1 MKIKGFDKRS
11 AMGIAVVCTVLVLIV
26 VPLVPSWS
34 GEAGVSFSAVE
45 APGAVAGVAASG
57 AAAGESGAK
66 AGAVAA
72 ASASACDAST
82 DGGASADDLVFEDGL
97 DASAGVRAG
106 AQAQVTEQSESND
119 LASNADAKSVD
130 EAGNGKEATSAFVLA
145 EGAKCVQD
153 VVLVGVSEGL
163 NTDEVSRRLAD
174 SNVAHVAG
182 VCEVVPGVVE
192 VSFDSATASVEDEVN
207 RLLSLPFVESAQP
220 NYVYETADSES
231 LDAAKGSGVEAPS
244 GSSKDEAGKQ
254 AEGEPAGGEPVGGQ
268 SAGEPAAGQGAEGS
282 AGGQPTE
289 QPAGQSVT
297 DQRASEQSAEGQS
310 AEEDI
315 PAQKADDANAAH
327 GVALKAES
335 AGDAPLSNDT
345 NSRLQW
351 DLRSINV
358 KGAWDAGYDGNGV
371 SVAVIDADF
380 DVNHPDL
387 QGKIVGAYNV
397 MDNSTDVRGNGNMHG
412 FYVCSVIA
420 PTKDNN
426 FGIAGVSPG
435 ARVVPVL
442 ASKDREY
449 TSANLLKAYEYILSV
464 RERYNIRV
472 VNTSFGF
479 DWSNPTDADLLVY
492 RKIDEAYAAGIV
504 TVASAGNGQ
513 GPYCHCPCDYGTTV
527 GVTGLCYPRF
537 DPEHYAGYDAG
548 AVAFSPISNFNAEGE
563 TSKNICAPGWDVPSI
578 RNDDYRAEAYGISG
592 GTSFAA
598 PHVAGT
604 LALMFQANPSLSSA
618 QAVAALYG
626 SARDLGDLGWDRFHG
641 YGEVDAAKA
650 VDYARKG
657 VWLQGPQWVATG
669 ANASYSC
676 ASGAGVASLACSNGG
691 VAQASVSGG
700 RATLHA
706 TRSGVAQ
713 LAGTSASGGPLQT
726 DVFVVGPIDGSES
739 IEVGDVVRYGVSQ
752 PYPFAYRWSLDG
764 KDVGTGSYANVSV
777 GSAGGHT
784 LVATLVADPSV
795 RLEKHLA
802 AQPMDIAKAQ
812 VDAVPSQLYTG
823 GQICP
828 KPVVRVGSARLKEG
842 ADYSLSYENNVGV
855 GTATVVVSGR
865 GNYRGTK
872 KASFEIVPEA
882 HVRYRSHVQNIG
894 WQGWKANG
902 ALSGTSGKGLRLEGL
917 KVELVGAPYSGG
929 IEYRT
934 HIQNIGWQGMRA
946 NGAMS
951 GTSGRGL
958 RLEALELRLTGD
970 MATHY
975 NVWYRVHAQDF
986 GWLGWTSNGGSSG
999 TATLGKRLE
1008 ALEVR
1013 LLPKGSPAPGSTKR
1027 AYVTRQIAYSSHVQN
1042 MGWQGSVFD
1051 GKASGTSGKG
1061 LRLEGIK
1068 ISLSDSRVKG
1078 SVEYRTH
1085 VQNVGW
1091 QGYVRNGKMSG
1102 TSGKGLRLE
1111 AIQIRLKGAVE
1122 QQYDVW
1128 YRVHAQNF
1136 GWMGWAKNDERA
1148 GTQGF
1153 GYRLE
1158 AIQIRLLPK
1167 GSNPPGTVGN
1177 AFRAK

>member
-1 MKIKGFDKRS
+1 MKFKGFDKRC
-11 AMGIAVVCTVLVLIV
+11 AMGIAVVCTVLALIV
-26 VPLVPSWS
+26 VPLVFSWP
-34 GEAGVSFSAVE
+34 GVMG
-45 APGAVAGVAASG
+45 APGAVAGTAGAVAG
-57 AAAGESGAK
+57 AAAPEAAAGGSGAK
-66 AGAVAA
+66 ADAVAV
-72 ASASACDAST
+72 ASASACDALA
-82 DGGASADDLVFEDGL
+82 DGGANPDDLVFEDGL
-97 DASAGVRAG
+97 DASAGVLAG
-106 AQAQVTEQSESND
+106 AQAQAAEESEPSD
-119 LASNADAKSVD
+119 QTSDADAKSVE
-130 EAGNGKEATSAFVLA
+130 EAGNGKGTASAFVLA

-163 NTDEVSRRLAD
+163 NTDEVSRRLTD

-231 LDAAKGSGVEAPS
+231 LDAAKGSGAETPS
-244 GSSKDEAGKQ
+244 GSSKDEAGTQ
-254 AEGEPAGGEPVGGQ
+254 AEGEPAGGEPAGGQ
-268 SAGEPAAGQGAEGS
+268 SAGEPAAGQGAEGF

-289 QPAGQSVT
+289 QPSGQPAT
-297 DQRASEQSAEGQS
+297 EQGTGGQS
-310 AEEDI
+310 AEEDV

-335 AGDAPLSNDT
+335 TGDAPLSNDT

-358 KGAWDAGYDGNGV
+358 KGAWDAGYDGSGV

-380 DVNHPDL
+380 DVNHPEL

-397 MDNSTDVRGNGNMHG
+397 MDNNTDVRGNGNMHG
-412 FYVCSVIA
+412 FYVCGVIA
-420 PTKDNN
+420 PTRDNN
-426 FGIAGVSPG
+426 YGIAGVSPG

-442 ASKDREY
+442 ASKNREY

-527 GVTGLCYPRF
+527 GVTGLCYPGF
-537 DPEHYAGYDAG
+537 DPEHYAGFDAG

-563 TSKNICAPGWDVPSI
+563 TSKNICAPGWDVPGI
-578 RNDDYRAEAYGISG
+578 RNDDYSAEAYGISG

-598 PHVAGT
+598 PHVAST

-626 SARDLGDLGWDRFHG
+626 SARDLGDAGWDRFHG

-650 VDYARKG
+650 VDYAKKG
-657 VWLQGPQWVATG
+657 VWLRGPQWVATG

-676 ASGAGVASLACSNGG
+676 ASGAGVLSLACSNGG
-691 VAQASVSGG
+691 VAQASVSGA

-706 TRSGVAQ
+706 SKSGVAQ
-713 LAGTSASGGPLQT
+713 LSGTSASGGSLQT

-739 IEVGDVVRYGVSQ
+739 IKVGDVARYGMSQ
-752 PYPFAYRWSLDG
+752 PHPFAYRWSLDG

-795 RLEKHLA
+795 RLEKHLT

-812 VDAVPSQLYTG
+812 VDAVSSQLYTG

-828 KPVVRVGSARLKEG
+828 KPVVRVGSVRLEEG
-842 ADYSLSYENNVGV
+842 ADYTLSYQNNVGV
-855 GTATVVVSGR
+855 GTAAVVVSGR
-865 GNYRGTK
+865 GNYRGVK
-872 KASFEIVPEA
+872 KASFDIVPEA
-882 HVRYRSHVQNIG
+882 HVRYRSHVQNKG
-894 WQGWKANG
+894 WQGWKADG
-902 ALSGTSGKGLRLEGL
+902 ALSGTSGKSLRLEGL

-934 HIQNIGWQGMRA
+934 HVQNIGWQGIRA

-951 GTSGRGL
+951 GTSGRSQ

-970 MATHY
+970 MAAHY
-975 NVWYRVHAQDF
+975 DVWYRVHAQDY

-1013 LLPKGSPAPGSTKR
+1013 LLPKGSAAPGSTKR
-1027 AYVTRQIAYSSHVQN
+1027 AYVTRRIAYSTHVQN
-1042 MGWQGSVFD
+1042 VGWQGSVFD
-1051 GKASGTSGKG
+1051 GRMSGTSGRS
-1061 LRLEGIK
+1061 LRLEGIR
-1068 ISLSDSRVKG
+1068 ISLPDSRVHG

-1091 QGYVRNGKMSG
+1091 QDYVRDGRMSG
-1102 TSGKGLRLE
+1102 TSGKSLRLE
-1111 AIQIRLKGAVE
+1111 AIQIRLKGPVE

-1128 YRVHAQNF
+1128 YRVHAQNI
-1136 GWMGWAKNDERA
+1136 GWMGWAKNDEKA

-1158 AIQIRLLPK
+1158 AIQIKLLPK

-1177 AFRAK
+1177 AFRMK

>member
-1 MKIKGFDKRS
+1 MKSERFDKRY
-11 AMGIAVVCTVLVLIV
+11 AMGIAIVCTVLALIV
-26 VPLVPSWS
+26 VPLAPSWS
-34 GEAGVSFSAVE
+34 R
-45 APGAVAGVAASG
+45 
-57 AAAGESGAK
+57 K
-66 AGAVAA
+66 AGA
-72 ASASACDAST
+72 SASEVTIEGLGARPRAIAVTSASSYDALA
-82 DGGASADDLVFEDGL
+82 DASADSGNIMFEDGS
-97 DASAGVRAG
+97 DASAEALIN
-106 AQAQVTEQSESND
+106 AQAQATERLEPSEPPSY
-119 LASNADAKSVD
+119 ADAKNAE
-130 EAGNGKEATSAFVLA
+130 EAGDSEGMDSPFVLA
-145 EGAKCVQD
+145 EGAKCAQD

-163 NTDEVSRRLAD
+163 NTDEVSRRLTD
-174 SNVAHVAG
+174 SNVAHVAD

-192 VSFDSATASVEDEVN
+192 VSFDTATASVEDEVN

-220 NYVYETADSES
+220 NYVYETADSEP
-231 LDAAKGSGVEAPS
+231 LDAAKGSGVEAP
-244 GSSKDEAGKQ
+244 GGPSKDEAKAQ
-254 AEGEPAGGEPVGGQ
+254 AEGAPAGGEPAGGQ
-268 SAGEPAAGQGAEGS
+268 SAGEAAARQGAEES
-282 AGGQPTE
+282 AEEQLAE
-289 QPAGQSVT
+289 QPAGRPAT
-297 DQRASEQSAEGQS
+297 EQGATEKGAEGQS
-310 AEEDI
+310 AEADI
-315 PAQKADDANAAH
+315 PAQKVDDAAAAH

-358 KGAWDAGYDGNGV
+358 KGAWDAGYDGSGV

-380 DVNHPDL
+380 DVNHPEL

-397 MDNSTDVRGNGNMHG
+397 MDSNTDVRGNGNMHG

-426 FGIAGVSPG
+426 FGIAGISPG

-442 ASKDREY
+442 ASKNREY

-479 DWSNPTDADLLVY
+479 DWSNPTVADLLVY

-527 GVTGLCYPRF
+527 GVTGLCYPGF

-578 RNDDYRAEAYGISG
+578 RNDDYSAEAYGISG

-650 VDYARKG
+650 VDYAKKG
-657 VWLQGPQWVATG
+657 VWLRGPQWVAVG

-706 TRSGVAQ
+706 SRSGVAQ
-713 LAGTSASGGPLQT
+713 LAGTSASGGSLQT

-739 IEVGDVVRYGVSQ
+739 IEVGDVARYGVSQ
-752 PYPFAYRWSLDG
+752 PYSFAYRWSLDG

-828 KPVVRVGSARLKEG
+828 KPVVRVGSVRLEEG
-842 ADYSLSYENNVGV
+842 VDYTLSYQNNVGV
-855 GTATVVVSGR
+855 GTAAVVVTGR
-865 GNYRGTK
+865 GNYRGAK
-872 KASFEIVPEA
+872 KAPFDIVPEA

-894 WQGWKANG
+894 WQGWKADG
-902 ALSGTSGKGLRLEGL
+902 ALSGTNGKSLRLEGL
-917 KVELVGAPYSGG
+917 KVELVGEPYSGG

-934 HIQNIGWQGMRA
+934 HVQNIGWQGMRA

-951 GTSGRGL
+951 GTSGRSL
-958 RLEALELRLTGD
+958 RLEALEMRLTGD
-970 MATHY
+970 MAAHY
-975 NVWYRVHAQDF
+975 DVWYRVHAQDY
-986 GWLGWTSNGGSSG
+986 GWLGWTSNGGGSG

-1013 LLPKGSPAPGSTKR
+1013 LLPKGSAAPGSTKR
-1027 AYVTRQIAYSSHVQN
+1027 AYVTRRIAYSTHVQN
-1042 MGWQGSVFD
+1042 MGWQSNVFD
-1051 GKASGTSGKG
+1051 GKMSGTSGRS
-1061 LRLEGIK
+1061 LRLEGIR
-1068 ISLSDSRVKG
+1068 ISLPDSRVHG

-1091 QGYVRNGKMSG
+1091 QGYVRDGRMSG
-1102 TSGKGLRLE
+1102 TSGKSLRLE
-1111 AIQIRLKGAVE
+1111 AIQIRLKGPME

-1128 YRVHAQNF
+1128 YRVHSQNI
-1136 GWMGWAKNDERA
+1136 GWMGWAKNDEKA